1 VDSNRNSQEYR
12 PLTIRQLIMSDL
24 NRYRALENRS
34 YVSMIVMYQGITAS
48 TYYRVGHAL
57 WSRPGRDTL
66 LRVMLKGVYVVLNR
80 LVQVFTGISI
90 SPGAKIGPGLH
101 INHFGGTIIGYDV
114 VMGSN
119 CNISHGVT
127 IGIAGRTTRG
137 MPHIG
142 DRVFVGPGAKVLG
155 KITVGDDAAIGAN
168 AVVIKAV
175 PPRAVAV
182 GVPAR
187 VISHKGSFEFV
198 IYDGME
204 DDHERTASLAQR
216 ESPPSSHAEADR
228 VRRSHGQPAAAHAD
242 DASDDLPMTDEALR
256 VAVSGQSV

>member
-1 VDSNRNSQEYR
+1 MDTYARDYNAKQQQH
-12 PLTIRQLIMSDL
+12 LTVCQLILSDL

-48 TYYRVGHAL
+48 TYYRLGHAL

-66 LRVMLKGVYVVLNR
+66 LRVILKGIYVVLNR

-90 SPGAKIGPGLH
+90 SPGASIGPGLH

-119 CNISHGVT
+119 CNLSHGVT
-127 IGIAGRTTRG
+127 VGIAGRTNRG
-137 MPHIG
+137 MPHLG
-142 DRVFVGPGAKVLG
+142 DRVFIGPGAKILG

-168 AVVIKAV
+168 AVVIKSV

-182 GVPAR
+182 GVPSR

-204 DDHERTASLAQR
+204 DDRARSASMALR
-216 ESPPSSHAEADR
+216 EGPPTDHAEADR
-228 VRRSHGQPAAAHAD
+228 ARYRQSQPAPTHVDDGGDDLLVTD
-242 DASDDLPMTDEALR
+242 DAWR
-256 VAVSGQSV
+256 VAVSG